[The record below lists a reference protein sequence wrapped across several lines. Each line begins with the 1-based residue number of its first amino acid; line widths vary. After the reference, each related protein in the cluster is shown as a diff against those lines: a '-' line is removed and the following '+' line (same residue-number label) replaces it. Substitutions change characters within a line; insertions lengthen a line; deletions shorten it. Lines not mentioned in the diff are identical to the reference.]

1 MVMSGLWGCYWLS
14 LTLMSSQL
22 TSQETLHGLSLLP
35 MGITESPRF
44 YAINRHVRARDKL
57 VGFVWDFVS

>member
-1 MVMSGLWGCYWLS
+1 
-14 LTLMSSQL
+14 MSSQL